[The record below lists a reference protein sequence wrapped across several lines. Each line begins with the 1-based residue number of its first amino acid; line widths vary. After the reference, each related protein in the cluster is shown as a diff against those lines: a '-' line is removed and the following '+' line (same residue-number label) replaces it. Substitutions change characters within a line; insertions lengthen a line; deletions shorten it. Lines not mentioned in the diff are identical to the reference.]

1 MVKIPVS
8 GPTYRDLLSDPDL
21 MSEIRRILTAATGPE
36 VKGRYHHWDKL
47 RHLDPPA
54 GFTTHEWWLALK
66 FARAQLARPIALLD
80 RAGAPF
86 TFSLTDTVLQAIHRI
101 DRDASGK
108 IEISEQ
114 VTSPE
119 TRDRYIISSLMQE
132 AITSSQLE
140 GAVTTIERAKDMIR
154 TGRTPTDQSEQMVL
168 NNYLAMRTVRQFTH
182 ERLTP
187 ERVLELQK
195 IVTADTLDDPD
206 AAGRLRRRE
215 DDVVVS
221 DFDGEILHRPP
232 DAAELED
239 RLDRMCAF
247 ANGEDGDAFVHP
259 VVRAVILH
267 FWVGYDH
274 PFVDGNGRTARALF
288 YWSMLSQGYWL
299 CEYISISTLLRSQPA
314 RYARSYLHTETD
326 ENDLTYFLLYQLGI
340 IQRAIEAVH
349 VHLDSKVEEARRVE
363 ALLRQAVVLNHRQLA
378 LLSHSLRR
386 PNSRYSIRSH
396 RNSHNVVY
404 QTARTDLLDLANRGL
419 LTKRKVGRTL
429 YFFPMAD
436 LADRLKRL
444 EA

>member
-8 GPTYRDLLSDPDL
+8 GPTLRDLLHDRDL
-21 MSEIRRILTAATGPE
+21 VSELRRILTSGAGPE
-36 VKGRYHHWDKL
+36 VNGRYYHWDKL

-54 GFTTHEWWLALK
+54 GLTTREWWLALK
-66 FARAQLARPIALLD
+66 FARASLAKPIALLD
-80 RAGAPF
+80 KTGAPF
-86 TFSLTDTVLQAIHRI
+86 TFSMTDTVFQAIHRI

-132 AITSSQLE
+132 AIASSQLE

-154 TGRTPTDQSEQMVL
+154 TGRKPSDQSEQMVL
-168 NNYLAMRTVRQFTH
+168 NNYLAMRSVRQFTH

-187 ERVLELQK
+187 ERILELQK

-232 DAAELED
+232 DASELEE

-259 VVRAVILH
+259 VVRAVLLH

-314 RYARSYLHTETD
+314 KYARSYLHTETD
-326 ENDLTYFLLYQLGI
+326 ENDLTYFLLHQLGI
-340 IQRAIEAVH
+340 IRRAIDELH
-349 VHLDSKVEEARRVE
+349 VHLDGKMEEVRRVE

-378 LLSHSLRR
+378 LLSHSLKH

-396 RNSHNVVY
+396 RSSHNVVY
-404 QTARTDLLDLANRGL
+404 QTARTDLLDLTDRGL
-419 LTKRKVGRTL
+419 LMRRRVGQTFYFYPKR
-429 YFFPMAD
+429 D
-436 LADRLKRL
+436 LAERLKRL

>member
-1 MVKIPVS
+1 MKIPTS
-8 GPTYRDLLSDPDL
+8 GPTLRELLSDQDL
-21 MSEIRRILTAATGPE
+21 MSGIARILTAGTGPE
-36 VKGRYHHWDKL
+36 VKGRYYHWDKL

-54 GFTTHEWWLALK
+54 GLTTREWWLALK
-66 FARAQLARPIALLD
+66 FARAQLAKPITLLD
-80 RAGAPF
+80 KTGAPF
-86 TFSLTDTVLQAIHRI
+86 TFSMTDTVLQAIHKI

-119 TRDRYIISSLMQE
+119 TRDRYIINSLIQE

-154 TGRTPTDQSEQMVL
+154 TGRKPTDQSEQMIL
-168 NNYLAMRTVRQFTH
+168 NNYRAMRGVRQFAH
-182 ERLTP
+182 DRLTP
-187 ERVLELQK
+187 ERILELQK
-195 IVTADTLDDPD
+195 IVTVDTLDDPD

-221 DFDGEILHRPP
+221 DFDGKILHRPP
-232 DAAELED
+232 DANELEA

-259 VVRAVILH
+259 VIRAIILH

-314 RYARSYLHTETD
+314 KYARAYLYTETD
-326 ENDLTYFLLYQLGI
+326 QNDLTYFVLYQLGI
-340 IQRAIEAVH
+340 IRRAIEEVH
-349 VHLDSKVEEARRVE
+349 VHLDRKMEEIRRVE

-378 LLSHSLRR
+378 LLSHSLKH

-396 RNSHNVVY
+396 RSSHNVVY
-404 QTARTDLLDLANRGL
+404 QTARTDLLDLAARGL
-419 LTKRKVGRTL
+419 LTRRNVGRTF
-429 YFFPMAD
+429 YFFPQPD

>member
-1 MVKIPVS
+1 MKIPTS
-8 GPTYRDLLSDPDL
+8 GPTLRELLSDQDL
-21 MSEIRRILTAATGPE
+21 MSEAARILTAATGPE
-36 VKGRYHHWDKL
+36 VKGRYRHWDKL

-54 GFTTHEWWLALK
+54 RLTTRAWWLALK
-66 FARAQLARPIALLD
+66 FARAQLAKPITLLD
-80 RAGAPF
+80 KTGTPF
-86 TFSLTDTVLQAIHRI
+86 TFSMTDTVLQAIQKI

-119 TRDRYIISSLMQE
+119 TRDRYIINSLIQE
-132 AITSSQLE
+132 AIASSQLE

-154 TGRTPTDQSEQMVL
+154 TGRKPTDQSEQMIL
-168 NNYLAMRTVRQFTH
+168 NNYRAMRRVRQFARD
-182 ERLTP
+182 RLTP
-187 ERVLELQK
+187 ERILELQRV
-195 IVTADTLDDPD
+195 VTAGTLDDPD

-221 DFDGEILHRPP
+221 DFDGKILHRPP
-232 DAAELED
+232 DANELEA

-259 VVRAVILH
+259 VIRAIILH

-314 RYARSYLHTETD
+314 KYARAYLYTETD
-326 ENDLTYFLLYQLGI
+326 QNDLTYFVLYQLGI
-340 IQRAIEAVH
+340 IRRAIEEVH
-349 VHLDSKVEEARRVE
+349 VHLDRKMEEIRRVE

-378 LLSHSLRR
+378 LLSHSLKH

-396 RNSHNVVY
+396 RSSHNVVY
-404 QTARTDLLDLANRGL
+404 QTARTDLLDLAARGL
-419 LTKRKVGRTL
+419 LTRRKLGRTF
-429 YFFPMAD
+429 YFYPQPD

>member
-1 MVKIPVS
+1 MKIPTS
-8 GPTYRDLLSDPDL
+8 GPTLRELLSDQDL
-21 MSEIRRILTAATGPE
+21 MSGIARILTAATGPE
-36 VKGRYHHWDKL
+36 VKGRYYHWDKL

-54 GFTTHEWWLALK
+54 GLTTREWWLALK
-66 FARAQLARPIALLD
+66 FARAQLAKPITLLD
-80 RAGAPF
+80 KTGAPF
-86 TFSLTDTVLQAIHRI
+86 TFSMTDTVLQAIHKI

-119 TRDRYIISSLMQE
+119 TRDRYIINSLIQE

-154 TGRTPTDQSEQMVL
+154 TGRKPTDQSEQMIL
-168 NNYLAMRTVRQFTH
+168 NNYRAMRRVRQFARD
-182 ERLTP
+182 RLTP
-187 ERVLELQK
+187 ERILELQRV
-195 IVTADTLDDPD
+195 VTAGTLDDPD

-221 DFDGEILHRPP
+221 DFDGKILHRPP
-232 DAAELED
+232 DANELEA

-259 VVRAVILH
+259 VIRAIILH

-314 RYARSYLHTETD
+314 KYARAYLYTETD
-326 ENDLTYFLLYQLGI
+326 QNDLTYFVLYQLGI
-340 IQRAIEAVH
+340 IRRAIEEVH
-349 VHLDSKVEEARRVE
+349 VHLDRKMEEIRRVE

-378 LLSHSLRR
+378 LLSHSLKH

-396 RNSHNVVY
+396 RSSHNVVY
-404 QTARTDLLDLANRGL
+404 QTARTDLLDLAARGL
-419 LTKRKVGRTL
+419 LTRRNVGRTF
-429 YFFPMAD
+429 YFFPQPD

>member
-1 MVKIPVS
+1 
-8 GPTYRDLLSDPDL
+8 
-21 MSEIRRILTAATGPE
+21 MSEIARILTAGTGPE
-36 VKGRYHHWDKL
+36 VKGRYRHWDKL

-54 GFTTHEWWLALK
+54 GLTTRAWWLALK
-66 FARAQLARPIALLD
+66 FARAQLARPITLVD
-80 RAGAPF
+80 KTGAPF
-86 TFSLTDTVLQAIHRI
+86 TFSMTDTVLQAIHKI

-119 TRDRYIISSLMQE
+119 TRDRYIINSLIQE
-132 AITSSQLE
+132 AIASSQLE

-154 TGRTPTDQSEQMVL
+154 TGRKPTDQSEQMIL
-168 NNYLAMRTVRQFTH
+168 NNYRAMRRVRQFARD
-182 ERLTP
+182 RLTP
-187 ERVLELQK
+187 ERILELQK
-195 IVTADTLDDPD
+195 TVTADTLDDPD

-221 DFDGEILHRPP
+221 DFDGRILHRPP
-232 DAAELED
+232 DANELEA

-259 VVRAVILH
+259 VIRAIILH

-314 RYARSYLHTETD
+314 KYARAYLYTETD
-326 ENDLTYFLLYQLGI
+326 QNDLTYFVLYQLGI
-340 IQRAIEAVH
+340 IRRAIEEVH
-349 VHLDSKVEEARRVE
+349 VHLDRKMEEIRRVE

-378 LLSHSLRR
+378 LLSHSLKH
-386 PNSRYSIRSH
+386 PNGRYSIRSH
-396 RNSHNVVY
+396 RSSHNVVY
-404 QTARTDLLDLANRGL
+404 QTARTDLLDLAARGL
-419 LTKRKVGRTL
+419 LTRRKVGRTF
-429 YFFPMAD
+429 YFYPKPD

>member
-1 MVKIPVS
+1 MKMPVS
-8 GPTYRDLLSDPDL
+8 GPTLRDLLSDEDL
-21 MSEIRRILTAATGPE
+21 MSRAGRIFAAGIGPE
-36 VKGRYHHWDKL
+36 VKGRYYHWDKL
-47 RHLDPPA
+47 RHLDPPD
-54 GFTTHEWWLALK
+54 GFTTREWWLALK
-66 FARAQLARPIALLD
+66 FARAQLARPIPLLD
-80 RAGAPF
+80 NTGAPF
-86 TFSLTDTVLQAIHRI
+86 TFSMTDTMLQAIHGI

-119 TRDRYIISSLMQE
+119 TRDRYIINSLIRE

-140 GAVTTIERAKDMIR
+140 GAVTTIERARDMIR
-154 TGRTPTDQSEQMVL
+154 TGRKPADQSEQMIL
-168 NNYLAMRTVRQFTH
+168 NNYSAMRRVRQFTH

-187 ERVLELQK
+187 ERILELQK
-195 IVTADTLDDPD
+195 TVTADTLDDPD

-232 DAAELED
+232 DASELGD

-247 ANGEDGDAFVHP
+247 ANGEDEDAFVHP
-259 VVRAVILH
+259 VIRAVILH

-314 RYARSYLHTETD
+314 RYSRAYLHTETD
-326 ENDLTYFLLYQLGI
+326 QNDLTYFLLYQLGI
-340 IQRAIEAVH
+340 IRRAIEELH
-349 VHLDSKVEEARRVE
+349 VHLDRKLEEVRRVE
-363 ALLRQAVVLNHRQLA
+363 ALLRQTVVLNQRQLA
-378 LLSHSLRR
+378 LLSHSLKH
-386 PNSRYSIRSH
+386 PSSRYSIRSH

-404 QTARTDLLDLANRGL
+404 QTARTDLLDLAARGL
-419 LTKRKVGRTL
+419 LTRRKVGRTL
-429 YFFPMAD
+429 YFFPKQD

>member
-1 MVKIPVS
+1 MKIPTS
-8 GPTYRDLLSDPDL
+8 GPTLRELVSDQDL
-21 MSEIRRILTAATGPE
+21 MSAAARILTAATGPE
-36 VKGRYHHWDKL
+36 VKGRYYHWDKL

-54 GFTTHEWWLALK
+54 GLTTREWWLALK
-66 FARAQLARPIALLD
+66 FARAQLAKPITLLD
-80 RAGAPF
+80 KTGTPF
-86 TFSLTDTVLQAIHRI
+86 TFSMTDTVLQAIHRI

-119 TRDRYIISSLMQE
+119 TRDRYIINSLIQE

-154 TGRTPTDQSEQMVL
+154 TGRKPTDQSEQMIL
-168 NNYLAMRTVRQFTH
+168 NNYRAMRGVRQFARD
-182 ERLTP
+182 RLTP
-187 ERVLELQK
+187 ERILELQK

-221 DFDGEILHRPP
+221 DFDGKILHRPP
-232 DAAELED
+232 DANELEA

-259 VVRAVILH
+259 VIRAIILH

-314 RYARSYLHTETD
+314 KYARAYLYTETD
-326 ENDLTYFLLYQLGI
+326 QNDLTYFVLYQLGI
-340 IQRAIEAVH
+340 IRRAIEEVH
-349 VHLDSKVEEARRVE
+349 VHLDRKMEEVRRVE

-378 LLSHSLRR
+378 LLCHSLKH
-386 PNSRYSIRSH
+386 PNGRYSIRSH
-396 RNSHNVVY
+396 RSSHNVVY
-404 QTARTDLLDLANRGL
+404 QTARTDLLDLAARGL
-419 LTKRKVGRTL
+419 LTRRKVGRTF
-429 YFFPMAD
+429 YFYPKPD
-436 LADRLKRL
+436 LTDRLKRL

>member
-8 GPTYRDLLSDPDL
+8 GPTFRDLLSDPDL
-21 MSEIRRILTAATGPE
+21 MSEVQRILTAGTGPE
-36 VKGRYHHWDKL
+36 VKGRYYHWDKL

-66 FARAQLARPIALLD
+66 SARMQLAKPIALLD
-80 RAGAPF
+80 RTGAPF
-86 TFSLTDTVLQAIHRI
+86 TFSMTDTVLQAIHRI

-119 TRDRYIISSLMQE
+119 TRDRYIISSLIQE

-154 TGRTPTDQSEQMVL
+154 TGRKPTDQSEQMIL
-168 NNYLAMRTVRQFTH
+168 NNYMAMRRVRQFTH

-187 ERVLELQK
+187 ERILELQK
-195 IVTADTLDDPD
+195 IVTADTLDNPG
-206 AAGRLRRRE
+206 AAGRLRRRG

-232 DAAELED
+232 DAAELGD

-299 CEYISISTLLRSQPA
+299 CEYISISTLLRSQSA

-340 IQRAIEAVH
+340 IQRAIDAVH
-349 VHLDSKVEEARRVE
+349 VHLDRKGEEARRVE
-363 ALLRQAVVLNHRQLA
+363 ALLRQAVVLNHRQIA
-378 LLSHSLRR
+378 LLSHSLRH

-404 QTARTDLLDLANRGL
+404 QTARTDLLDLAARGL
-419 LTKRKVGRTL
+419 LIRRKVGQTF
-429 YFFPMAD
+429 YFYPKGD
-436 LADRLKRL
+436 LAERLKRL

>member
-1 MVKIPVS
+1 MKIPTS
-8 GPTYRDLLSDPDL
+8 GPTLRELLSDQDL
-21 MSEIRRILTAATGPE
+21 MSEIARILTAGTGPE
-36 VKGRYHHWDKL
+36 VKGRYYHWDKL

-54 GFTTHEWWLALK
+54 DLTTHEWWLALK
-66 FARAQLARPIALLD
+66 FARAQLARPITLLD
-80 RAGAPF
+80 KTGAPF
-86 TFSLTDTVLQAIHRI
+86 TFSMTDTVLQTIHKI

-119 TRDRYIISSLMQE
+119 TRDRYIINSLIQE
-132 AITSSQLE
+132 AIASSQLE

-154 TGRTPTDQSEQMVL
+154 TGRKPTDQSEQMIL
-168 NNYLAMRTVRQFTH
+168 NNYRAMRRVRQFARD
-182 ERLTP
+182 RLTP
-187 ERVLELQK
+187 ERILELQRV
-195 IVTADTLDDPD
+195 VTAGTLDDPD

-221 DFDGEILHRPP
+221 DFDGKILHRPP
-232 DAAELED
+232 DANELEA

-247 ANGEDGDAFVHP
+247 ANGEDGDTFVHP
-259 VVRAVILH
+259 VIRAIILH

-314 RYARSYLHTETD
+314 KYARAYLYTETD
-326 ENDLTYFLLYQLGI
+326 QNDLTYFVLYQLGI
-340 IQRAIEAVH
+340 IRRAIEEVH
-349 VHLDSKVEEARRVE
+349 VHLDRKMEEIRRVE

-378 LLSHSLRR
+378 LLSHSLKH

-396 RNSHNVVY
+396 RSSHNVVY
-404 QTARTDLLDLANRGL
+404 QTARTDLLDLAARGL
-419 LTKRKVGRTL
+419 LTRRRVGQTF
-429 YFFPMAD
+429 YFYPEPD
-436 LADRLKRL
+436 LDDRLRSL

>member
-1 MVKIPVS
+1 VKIPVS
-8 GPTYRDLLSDPDL
+8 GPTLRELLSDHDL
-21 MSEIRRILTAATGPE
+21 MSDAGRILAAGIGPD
-36 VKGRYHHWDKL
+36 VRGRYYHWDKL
-47 RHLDPPA
+47 RHLDPPD
-54 GFTTHEWWLALK
+54 GFTTREWWLALK
-66 FARAQLARPIALLD
+66 FARAQLAKPIPLLD
-80 RAGAPF
+80 NTGAPF
-86 TFSLTDTVLQAIHRI
+86 TFSMTDTMLQAIHGI
-101 DRDASGK
+101 DRDASGN

-119 TRDRYIISSLMQE
+119 TRDRHIINSLIQE

-154 TGRTPTDQSEQMVL
+154 TGRKPTDQSGQMTL
-168 NNYLAMRTVRQFTH
+168 NNYRAMRRVRQFTH

-195 IVTADTLDDPD
+195 TVTADTLDDPE
-206 AAGRLRRRE
+206 AAGRLRQRE
-215 DDVVVS
+215 DDIVVS
-221 DFDGEILHRPP
+221 DFDGTILHRPP
-232 DAAELED
+232 DASELEE

-259 VVRAVILH
+259 VIRAIVLH

-274 PFVDGNGRTARALF
+274 PFIDGNGRTARALF

-314 RYARSYLHTETD
+314 KYARAYLHTETD
-326 ENDLTYFLLYQLGI
+326 ENDLTYFVIHQLGI
-340 IQRAIEAVH
+340 IQRAIDAVH
-349 VHLDSKVEEARRVE
+349 VHLDGKVEEVRRVE
-363 ALLRQAVVLNHRQLA
+363 VLLRQAVVLNHRQLA
-378 LLSHSLRR
+378 LLSHSLRH

-404 QTARTDLLDLANRGL
+404 QTARTDLLDLADRGL
-419 LTKRKVGRTL
+419 LSRRKVGRTL
-429 YFFPMAD
+429 YFFPKRD
-436 LADRLKRL
+436 LAKRLKRL

>member
-1 MVKIPVS
+1 MKIPVS
-8 GPTYRDLLSDPDL
+8 GPALRELLSDQDL
-21 MSEIRRILTAATGPE
+21 MSEAARILAAGTGPE
-36 VKGRYHHWDKL
+36 VKGRYYHWDKL

-54 GFTTHEWWLALK
+54 GLTTREWWLALK
-66 FARAQLARPIALLD
+66 FARTQLARPIALLD
-80 RAGAPF
+80 RTGARF
-86 TFSLTDTVLQAIHRI
+86 TFSMTDTMLQAIHRI

-119 TRDRYIISSLMQE
+119 TRDRYIISSLIQE

-154 TGRTPTDQSEQMVL
+154 TGRKPADQSEQMIL
-168 NNYLAMRTVRQFTH
+168 NNYSAMRRVRQFAH
-182 ERLTP
+182 DRLTP
-187 ERVLELQK
+187 ERILELQK
-195 IVTADTLDDPD
+195 VVTAGTLDDPD
-206 AAGRLRRRE
+206 AAGRLRRPE

-232 DAAELED
+232 DAAELGD

-259 VVRAVILH
+259 VVRAIILH

-314 RYARSYLHTETD
+314 KYARSYLHTETD
-326 ENDLTYFLLYQLGI
+326 ENDLTYFLLYQLDI
-340 IQRAIEAVH
+340 IRRAIEAVH
-349 VHLDSKVEEARRVE
+349 VHLDRKVEEVRRVE

-378 LLSHSLRR
+378 LLSHSLKH
-386 PNSRYSIRSH
+386 PAGRYSIRSH
-396 RNSHNVVY
+396 QHSHGVVY
-404 QTARTDLLDLANRGL
+404 QTARADLLDLVDRKL
-419 LTKRKVGRTL
+419 LTRRKVGRTF
-429 YFFPMAD
+429 YFRAATD

>member
-8 GPTYRDLLSDPDL
+8 GPTLRDLLSDHDL
-21 MSEIRRILTAATGPE
+21 MSDAGRILTSGTGAE
-36 VKGRYHHWDKL
+36 VKGRYYHWDKL
-47 RHLDPPA
+47 RHLDPPT
-54 GFTTHEWWLALK
+54 GLTTREWWLAMK
-66 FARAQLARPIALLD
+66 FARAPLAKRIDLLD
-80 RAGAPF
+80 KTGSPF
-86 TFSLTDTVLQAIHRI
+86 TFSMTDTVLQAIHRI
-101 DRDASGK
+101 DRDASGN

-119 TRDRYIISSLMQE
+119 TRDRYIINSLIQE

-154 TGRTPTDQSEQMVL
+154 TGRKPTDQSEQMIL
-168 NNYLAMRTVRQFTH
+168 NNYRAMRRVRQFTH
-182 ERLTP
+182 DRLTP

-206 AAGRLRRRE
+206 AAGRLRQRK
-215 DDVVVS
+215 DDIVVS
-221 DFDGEILHRPP
+221 DFDGTILHRPP
-232 DAAELED
+232 DASELEE

-247 ANGEDGDAFVHP
+247 ANGHGGDAFVHP
-259 VVRAVILH
+259 VIRAIILH
-267 FWVGYDH
+267 FWIGYDH

-314 RYARSYLHTETD
+314 KYARAYLHTETD
-326 ENDLTYFLLYQLGI
+326 ENDLTYFVIHQLGI
-340 IQRAIEAVH
+340 IQRAIDAVH
-349 VHLDSKVEEARRVE
+349 VHLDGKVEEVRRVE

-378 LLSHSLRR
+378 LLSHSLRH

-404 QTARTDLLDLANRGL
+404 QTARTDLLDLADRGL
-419 LTKRKVGRTL
+419 LSRRKVGRTL
-429 YFFPMAD
+429 YFFPKRD
-436 LADRLKRL
+436 LADLLKRL